1 MEKIEKVIVTGAA
14 GFIGSNVVDML
25 LKQGCE
31 VIGLDNFSTGNEK
44 FIKDA
49 SKNNNFQLVNC
60 DLLQPNEFEEY
71 FHQSDIIFHL
81 AANADVRFGVEHPS
95 KDLEQ
100 NTIATFNVLEAM
112 RKHNIS
118 KIIFASTGAMYGEA
132 KIFPTPE
139 DTSMPIQTSLYG
151 ASKLACESMI
161 QAYCEGFNMQTWI
174 FRFVSILGNRYSH
187 GHVYDFCKQLRED
200 PSNLYV
206 LGDGL
211 QRKSYLHIEDCI
223 SAIWTGLNKSNSKVN
238 IFNLGASD
246 YCQVKDS
253 VKWITNRLNL
263 DPKISFSGGER
274 GWIGDN
280 PFVFLDT
287 ERIRSLG
294 WKQQYSIKKSV
305 ENTVDYLQENDWIFE
320 FRK

>member
-1 MEKIEKVIVTGAA
+1 MNKIKKVIVTGAA

-25 LKQGCE
+25 LDKGCN
-31 VIGLDNFSTGNEK
+31 VIGLDDFSTGNEK
-44 FIKDA
+44 FIKNA
-49 SKNNNFQLVNC
+49 SKNNDFELINC
-60 DLLQPNEFEEY
+60 DLLQPKQFEKYFNEC
-71 FHQSDIIFHL
+71 DMVFHL

-132 KIFPTPE
+132 NIFPTPE
-139 DTSMPIQTSLYG
+139 DTSIPIQTSLYG

-161 QAYCEGFNMQTWI
+161 QAYCEGFDMQTWI
-174 FRFVSILGNRYSH
+174 FRFVSILGRRYSH
-187 GHVYDFCKQLRED
+187 GHVYDFYKQLRED
-200 PSNLYV
+200 PQNLYV

-211 QRKSYLHIEDCI
+211 QKKSYLHIDDCI
-223 SAIWTGLNKSNSKVN
+223 SAIWTAINKSNDKVN

-253 VKWITNRLNL
+253 VKWIIKRLEL
-263 DPKISFSGGER
+263 EPKISFSGGER

-287 ERIRSLG
+287 QKIRSLG
-294 WKQQYSIKKSV
+294 WKQQYSIEKSV
-305 ENTVDYLQENDWIFE
+305 VMTVDYLQENDWIFE

>member
-1 MEKIEKVIVTGAA
+1 MVEKLFKDGY
-14 GFIGSNVVDML
+14 D
-25 LKQGCE
+25 LKILVPYNTDNTWGW
-31 VIGLDNFSTGNEK
+31 IDSLDEET
-44 FIKDA
+44 
-49 SKNNNFQLVNC
+49 KNNIEIISGDVCDQDLVRKITKDVN
-60 DLLQPNEFEEY
+60 
-71 FHQSDIIFHL
+71 IIFHL

-139 DTSMPIQTSLYG
+139 DTSIPIQTSLYG

-161 QAYCEGFNMQTWI
+161 QAYCEGFNMQAWI

-211 QRKSYLHIEDCI
+211 QRKSYLHIEDCC
-223 SAIWTGLNKSNSKVN
+223 TCLPH
-238 IFNLGASD
+238 
-246 YCQVKDS
+246 Y
-253 VKWITNRLNL
+253 
-263 DPKISFSGGER
+263 
-274 GWIGDN
+274 
-280 PFVFLDT
+280 
-287 ERIRSLG
+287 
-294 WKQQYSIKKSV
+294 
-305 ENTVDYLQENDWIFE
+305 
-320 FRK
+320 

>member
-1 MEKIEKVIVTGAA
+1 MKKIEKVIVTGAA

-25 LKQGCE
+25 LNKGCK
-31 VIGLDNFSTGNEK
+31 VIGLDNFSTGNKK

-60 DLLQPNEFEEY
+60 DLLQPKEFEEH

-223 SAIWTGLNKSNSKVN
+223 SAIWTGLKKSESKVN

-253 VKWITNRLNL
+253 VKWITDRLNL

>member
-1 MEKIEKVIVTGAA
+1 MKKIEKVVVTGAA

-25 LKQGCE
+25 LNKGCK
-31 VIGLDNFSTGNEK
+31 VIGLDNFSTGNKK

-60 DLLQPNEFEEY
+60 DLLQPKEFEKY

-139 DTSMPIQTSLYG
+139 DTSIPIQTSLYG

-223 SAIWTGLNKSNSKVN
+223 SAIWTGLNKSESKVN

-253 VKWITNRLNL
+253 VKWITDRLNL